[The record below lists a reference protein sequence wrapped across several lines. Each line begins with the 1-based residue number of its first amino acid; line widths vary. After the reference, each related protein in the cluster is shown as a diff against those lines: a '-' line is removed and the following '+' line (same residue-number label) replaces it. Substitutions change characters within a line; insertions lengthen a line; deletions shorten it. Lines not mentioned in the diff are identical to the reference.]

1 MKREKLPLSVKFFKA
16 KKLISDKKSDLK
28 YRARKIKEHQ
38 GLKNFFYSIGKFIKI
53 LIKNLRENA
62 DNWCYRA
69 NADEGFLIDD

>member
-1 MKREKLPLSVKFFKA
+1 
-16 KKLISDKKSDLK
+16 
-28 YRARKIKEHQ
+28 
-38 GLKNFFYSIGKFIKI
+38 LKNFFYLIGKFIKI